1 MRYDVP
7 EDKQGERVAKMTEQQ
22 QARQAKHE
30 EMHNKLIP
38 AIEALAD
45 RDELT
50 REYPEI
56 EDEDIRQ
63 CLEYAACNLDDKLIE
78 VSAD

>member
-1 MRYDVP
+1 MRLTVR
-7 EDKQGERVAKMTEQQ
+7 RV
-22 QARQAKHE
+22 
-30 EMHNKLIP
+30 L
-38 AIEALAD
+38 EALALYTD
-45 RDELT
+45 REELK
-50 REYPEI
+50 REYPEV